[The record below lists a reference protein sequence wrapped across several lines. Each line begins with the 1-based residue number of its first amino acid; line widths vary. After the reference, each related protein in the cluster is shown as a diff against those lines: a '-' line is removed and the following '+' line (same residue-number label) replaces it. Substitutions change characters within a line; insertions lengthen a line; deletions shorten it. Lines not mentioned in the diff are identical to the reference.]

1 MSSNV
6 CDLSQIKQWAT
17 QGLIR
22 SVDYQLAQLMAGKS
36 PDAPEL
42 WLLSA
47 LVSYE
52 LSTGN
57 VCLPLSKLQSPSDY
71 WPEEIAEHLALVD
84 WSQIEMDQLVL
95 GAGDNVTPL
104 VMDKE
109 RFYLYRY
116 WQYECQVAQE
126 LLQRTGSVETDE
138 SLLKSGLARYF
149 SSQEISE
156 IDWQQVAAAVAV
168 QKRFSVISGG
178 PGTGKTTTV
187 IKLLALYIEQC
198 KAKGQSYNIQLAA
211 PTGKAAARLAESI
224 SSAKEKLDIDAALMA
239 EIPTQASTL
248 HRLLGVI
255 PNSIRFRHDADNP
268 LHLDLLVLDEA
279 SMVDLPMMS
288 RLLKALPS
296 TARLILLGD
305 RDQLASVEA
314 GSVLGDICSWPQ
326 VLTYSDGQNN
336 QLHQLCSLGS
346 DLPQGGT
353 SDFSDGLALLYKSYR
368 FNDQSGIGFL
378 AKAVNAG
385 ECDQVRSVL
394 KAGYKDLNYQFLSIE
409 SYEALV
415 NTVVDQYAE
424 LFKRLLTG
432 EKPKVLLAQL
442 THFQLLCARREGDYG
457 VAGLNERI
465 YERLKSRGLIK
476 EQGTWYPGRPVMI
489 TRNDASLS
497 LFNGDIG
504 LVAFDDSG
512 RLKVWFEQNGEMRSV
527 LPSRLPQHDTVFAM
541 TVHKSQGSEFNRVM
555 LILPPTDSPLL
566 SKELLY
572 TGITRAKNELD
583 IVATE
588 KVLLQATLRRTER
601 AGGLASR
608 LWR

>member
-1 MSSNV
+1 
-6 CDLSQIKQWAT
+6 
-17 QGLIR
+17 
-22 SVDYQLAQLMAGKS
+22 
-36 PDAPEL
+36 
-42 WLLSA
+42 
-47 LVSYE
+47 
-52 LSTGN
+52 
-57 VCLPLSKLQSPSDY
+57 
-71 WPEEIAEHLALVD
+71 
-84 WSQIEMDQLVL
+84 
-95 GAGDNVTPL
+95 
-104 VMDKE
+104 
-109 RFYLYRY
+109 
-116 WQYECQVAQE
+116 
-126 LLQRTGSVETDE
+126 
-138 SLLKSGLARYF
+138 LARYF
-149 SSQEISE
+149 SAQEESE

-326 VLTYSDGQNN
+326 VLAYSDVQNS
-336 QLHQLCSLGS
+336 QLHQLCQLGS
-346 DLPQGGT
+346 ALPQGAT
-353 SDFSDGLALLYKSYR
+353 SDFSDGLALLHKSYR

-415 NTVVDQYAE
+415 NTVVRVQESFSEE
-424 LFKRLLTG
+424 LQK
-432 EKPKVLLAQL
+432 
-442 THFQLLCARREGDYG
+442 G
-457 VAGLNERI
+457 VRCN
-465 YERLKSRGLIK
+465 
-476 EQGTWYPGRPVMI
+476 
-489 TRNDASLS
+489 
-497 LFNGDIG
+497 
-504 LVAFDDSG
+504 
-512 RLKVWFEQNGEMRSV
+512 
-527 LPSRLPQHDTVFAM
+527 HDGKTP
-541 TVHKSQGSEFNRVM
+541 E
-555 LILPPTDSPLL
+555 
-566 SKELLY
+566 
-572 TGITRAKNELD
+572 
-583 IVATE
+583 
-588 KVLLQATLRRTER
+588 
-601 AGGLASR
+601 
-608 LWR
+608 